1 MSVTIR
7 TVADEAD
14 VSPATVSRVFND
26 TAPVEEST
34 RERILEAA
42 DRLGYVP
49 NATARSL
56 SLKKTQTFGVLL
68 PFLTGEYFPEVIRGL
83 DQAAREHDRLLM
95 LSSSHHTADDLK
107 RALASM
113 HGRIDGLVLMLP
125 RLLPTDYE
133 EHLPEEVPVVLL
145 NSKPEGH
152 DYSVLSVDNREGGR
166 LATQHLIDQGHERI
180 GIITGNLA
188 NYEAKERLEGYRSA
202 LESAGYDPS
211 DDWIVEGAFS
221 RTSGEE
227 AMRELLNVTPRPT
240 AVFASNDY
248 MAMGAIRVLQDA
260 GHEVPADVSIVGF
273 DDLPSARH
281 FTPALTTVDARMVDL
296 GTEAISVL
304 MELAEERS
312 TERRVDQLEP
322 RLQVRASTDRPPKD
336 AREGRGTQA

>member
-1 MSVTIR
+1 M
-7 TVADEAD
+7 
-14 VSPATVSRVFND
+14 SPATVSRVFNN

-56 SLKKTQTFGVLL
+56 SLKETQTFGVLL

-95 LSSSHHTADDLK
+95 LSSSHHTPDDLR

-125 RLLPTDYE
+125 QLLPTDYE

-145 NSKPEGH
+145 NSKPEDH
-152 DYSVLSVDNREGGR
+152 EYSVLSVDNREGGR
-166 LATQHLIDQGHERI
+166 LATRHLIEQGHERI

-188 NYEAKERLEGYRSA
+188 NHEARERLEGYREA
-202 LESAGYDPS
+202 LEAAGCDHS
-211 DDWIVEGAFS
+211 GNWVAEGAFT
-221 RTSGEE
+221 RVSGEE
-227 AMRELLNVTPRPT
+227 AMRELLDVTPRPT

-248 MAMGAIRVLQDA
+248 MAMGAIRAVREA
-260 GHEVPADVSIVGF
+260 GHEVPADVSFVGF
-273 DDLPSARH
+273 DDLPSAEH
-281 FTPALTTVDARMVDL
+281 FTPALTTIDARMVDL
-296 GTEAISVL
+296 GIEAISL
-304 MELAEERS
+304 LLDLASDRS
-312 TERRVDQLEP
+312 DERRVEQLEP
-322 RLQVRASTDRPPKD
+322 HLQVRASTTPP
-336 AREGRGTQA
+336 AEQ